1 MATLEEKLDAY
12 NRRAWTV
19 AGAGTGPIAED
30 PTQTQRRG
38 QSLAISKLQDAQV
51 AADEALRAGKYKLWL
66 DSQQKMNDK
75 LVSAMAS
82 VQASSNSAKAKFLST
97 KLTELGKIN
106 ADMLKRGDKTKE
118 AFAAASKLVK
128 QFGLGNPGVALEGRG
143 NQLFLQGLGRT
154 VMEEFTPDAAGQR
167 NLMSFLQIVGEQL
180 EVPATPEEVKNAI
193 LASHPGDHS
202 ALRTRFKA
210 AEAAQTRL
218 HNDQNRMRGIS
229 NEYLKATRDPS
240 FAGAG
245 YFKRIMG
252 SGANPAAGAGRD
264 PDALQGLYDE
274 NVPAGSR
281 SHEFEIAER
290 GRQLGGDLGQLA
302 EDIYRD
308 PEFIE
313 MAERMNLKPGERL
326 GFLVALNK
334 GPKATERY
342 ISKRL
347 GRGREEGA
355 RGAVEAATV
364 DPSIQ
369 DRATSEQDLG
379 RLRAEALE
387 YPGKDP
393 RAQKWWDKSEAV
405 DEGPDPATEMMGE
418 EAFRGLD
425 RLLKHYK
432 DYDNIPGDFL
442 EEVRGQFAE
451 ELFKAKQTEG
461 VDERTLARLEL
472 IIGFMDE
479 ETDRRKL
486 GFIPSQ
492 KIEEKRASSPGLD
505 APSVSREGQAILE
518 GLRSKGAAPD
528 VIPEDRDAYL
538 ERREGLGYHP
548 DDFNPDLS
556 EEAAAQMGDVL
567 EGAVPGAPLR
577 KPVPAR
583 TPQFRPVDELLLEG
597 EQRGAW
603 GALNDPREGFRM
615 PQFGGKSIQQ
625 IRNKIQAKKLIEE
638 LGRGD

>member
-1 MATLEEKLDAY
+1 
-12 NRRAWTV
+12 
-19 AGAGTGPIAED
+19 
-30 PTQTQRRG
+30 
-38 QSLAISKLQDAQV
+38 LAISKLQDAQV

>member
-143 NQLFLQGLGRT
+143 NQSFLQGLGRT
-154 VMEEFTPDAAGQR
+154 VMEEFTTDAAGQR

-252 SGANPAAGAGRD
+252 SGANPAAGAGRN

-405 DEGPDPATEMMGE
+405 DEGPDPATEMVGEKLFRDLKKLKTEFGSYGGIPDDWFNIMRGRIGE
-418 EAFRGLD
+418 EL
-425 RLLKHYK
+425 H
-432 DYDNIPGDFL
+432 
-442 EEVRGQFAE
+442 
-451 ELFKAKQTEG
+451 KANNTEG
-461 VDERTLARLEL
+461 MDENTIRRLEGVL
-472 IIGFMDE
+472 GIMDKE
-479 ETDRRKL
+479 IDKRKL
-486 GFIPSQ
+486 GFIPKDKKSMPQ
-492 KIEEKRASSPGLD
+492 RLDERRAESRLD
-505 APSVSREGQAILE
+505 APNVSREGQAILE

-528 VIPEDRDAYL
+528 VMPEDRDAYL

-548 DDFNPDLS
+548 DDWHGNRPDLS
-556 EEAAAQMGDVL
+556 RKAAALMGDVEERDIQR
-567 EGAVPGAPLR
+567 EGAA
-577 KPVPAR
+577 
-583 TPQFRPVDELLLEG
+583 
-597 EQRGAW
+597 AW
-603 GALNDPREGFRM
+603 GDLPAPAPVSRPDYGQWTGGAGPHMTPGESPIQRVTRLARERALLNAL
-615 PQFGGKSIQQ
+615 GG
-625 IRNKIQAKKLIEE
+625 
-638 LGRGD
+638 D

>member
-30 PTQTQRRG
+30 PAQTQRRG

-143 NQLFLQGLGRT
+143 NQNFLQGLGRT

-193 LASHPGDHS
+193 LASHPGSHEVLK
-202 ALRTRFKA
+202 AKFAA

-252 SGANPAAGAGRD
+252 SGANPAAGAGRN

-528 VIPEDRDAYL
+528 VMPEDRDAYL

-603 GALNDPREGFRM
+603 GALNDPREGVRM
-615 PQFGGKSIQQ
+615 PQFGGKSLEQ
-625 IRNKIQAKKLIEE
+625 IRNEIQAKKLVEE